1 MISQSFKTIEI
12 GGVSKAELIE
22 DLKEVDVHFNE
33 YAETLLSSEYFKVG
47 KDTAQVDLVK
57 VSYDDLKLGKNATYN
72 EIVASAKKN
81 ELSLCPMCV
90 GAFLRLE
97 YLEQP
102 EGPYLTIASE
112 LPNGD
117 DNYPNGFYLRNYE
130 GKLWLRGYRAD
141 TDCSWPIESE
151 FVFVRNMG
159 EADE

>member
-33 YAETLLSSEYFKVG
+33 YAEVLLSSSYFEIDKNVSD
-47 KDTAQVDLVK
+47 KDLVK
-57 VSYDDLKLGKNATYN
+57 VSYMDLDLDKDATYN
-72 EIVASAKKN
+72 EIIASAKKTG
-81 ELSLCPMCV
+81 LSLCPLCL

-102 EGPYLTIASE
+102 EGPYLTITSE